1 MLPKVH
7 SGVPEGRER
16 CVKVT
21 NMSAEI
27 DALVVNPEL
36 LLLLLLFVIIQA
48 FHLVVSALFRQFHE
62 EMIDLLPLLIIQ
74 LTHPWLRLELQA
86 PSPLFFLLN
95 RADFSLNF
103 LKVEYFDAAFESII
117 WHKLEIV
124 LLPLSGSLKGAN
136 FCILAN

>member
-117 WHKLEIV
+117 
-124 LLPLSGSLKGAN
+124 
-136 FCILAN
+136 